1 MRTVVVYVHGLWLG
15 GGESFL
21 LRRRLSRLLGAECRI
36 FRYPSVR
43 AGVTQNALALGQYLR
58 TLKLSGADTLHLVAH
73 SMGGLVILK
82 LFELGSATMGP
93 LAGLLRAL
101 PPGRVVLTGSPVR
114 GSRSAQRLARLPL
127 GRAMLGRTAAQVLL
141 IRGEPTWRGGRDLG
155 VIAGDL
161 GVGLGRV
168 LGRIDGPNDGT
179 VWVDETDL
187 PGATEQI
194 RMHVSHSGMVFSPGV
209 ASQVAAFLVHGR
221 FARVGPGL
229 GARCTR

>member
-21 LRRRLSRLLGAECRI
+21 LRRRLSRALGAECRI
-36 FRYPSVR
+36 FSYPSVR
-43 AGVTQNALALGQYLR
+43 ADVTENALALGRFLQ
-58 TLKLSGADTLHLVAH
+58 TMPAAETLHLVGH

-82 LFELGSATMGP
+82 LFELALGALGP
-93 LAGLLRAL
+93 LAGLVRAL

-114 GSRSAQRLARLPL
+114 GSRSALRLARLPL
-127 GRAMLGRTAAQVLL
+127 GRAILGLTATEVLL
-141 IRGEPTWRGGRDLG
+141 VPGEPAWRGGRELG

-161 GVGLGRV
+161 GIGLGRV
-168 LGRIDGPNDGT
+168 LGPIDAPNDGT

-209 ASQVAAFLVHGR
+209 AAQVAAFLRNGR
-221 FARVGPGL
+221 FERVGPGL
-229 GARCTR
+229 GTR